1 MHVRGTSE
9 ASRRGGCPCGATA
22 PVEFRYLWNLDI
34 VADPGRGLH
43 LAQTAHGFMDLGL
56 VEVRGRVAV
65 VP

>member
-9 ASRRGGCPCGATA
+9 ASCCEGYPCGATA
-22 PVEFRYLWNLDI
+22 PVEFRSLRNLDI
-34 VADPGRGLH
+34 IADPGRGLH
-43 LAQTAHGFMDLGL
+43 LAQTVHEFMDLGL